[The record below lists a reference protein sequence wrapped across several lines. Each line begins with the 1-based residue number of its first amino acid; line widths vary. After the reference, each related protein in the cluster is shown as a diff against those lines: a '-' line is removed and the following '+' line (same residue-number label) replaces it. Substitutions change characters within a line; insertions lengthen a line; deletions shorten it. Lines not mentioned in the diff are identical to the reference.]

1 MTVIVA
7 SEDDY
12 ESLLGQWADL
22 ESGLAMVLHHPQLM
36 QEFVPRVTQYDRW
49 MQDLLRLDTDIGL
62 YLLFQ
67 LAISSPAGY
76 STSHALVCAVLC
88 QMLADELAL
97 PAHER
102 NSLVRA
108 ALTMN
113 VAMTGMQDQLSKQQ
127 TRPKP
132 EQQIAINTHA
142 SEGALLLN
150 RLGVADALWLEIV
163 QLHHHKSGPDDN
175 PSSWSPGLRLAHI
188 LSVVDRYAALISP
201 RQTREGRSAIES
213 AKHILQEDVALPK
226 PVGQTLVRLIGL
238 YPPGTFVQLD
248 NHDIAVVLNRSAM
261 PDLPNVAIILNAHG
275 ETLKPAR
282 LHRTSMGNPVVKTAL
297 VATAIQVRINHHRIL
312 QLGNANASAAAQP

>member
-1 MTVIVA
+1 MTVIVT

-12 ESLLGQWADL
+12 EGLLGQWSDL
-22 ESGLAMVLHHPQLM
+22 ESGLAMVLHHPHNV
-36 QEFVPRVTQYDRW
+36 QEFVPRIAQYDRW

-88 QMLADELAL
+88 QMLADDFAL

-102 NSLVRA
+102 NCLVRA

-113 VAMTGMQDQLSKQQ
+113 IAMTGLQDQLSKQHI
-127 TRPKP
+127 RPKP
-132 EQQIAINTHA
+132 EQQTAINTHA
-142 SEGALLLN
+142 SEGALLLQ
-150 RLGVADALWLEIV
+150 RLGVVESLWLEIV
-163 QLHHHKSGPDDN
+163 QLHHHRPAPNDD
-175 PSSWSPGLRLAHI
+175 PQAWTPALHLAHI

-213 AKHILQEDVALPK
+213 AKHILQEDVALTK
-226 PVGQTLVRLIGL
+226 PVGQSLVRLIGL

-248 NHDIAVVLNRSAM
+248 SHEIAVVVNRSAS
-261 PDLPNVAIILNAHG
+261 PDLPNVAIILNAQG

-282 LHRTSMGNPVVKTAL
+282 LHRTSTGNPVVKTAL
-297 VATAIQVRINHHRIL
+297 VASAIQVRINHHRIL
-312 QLGNANASAAAQP
+312 QLSNHRA